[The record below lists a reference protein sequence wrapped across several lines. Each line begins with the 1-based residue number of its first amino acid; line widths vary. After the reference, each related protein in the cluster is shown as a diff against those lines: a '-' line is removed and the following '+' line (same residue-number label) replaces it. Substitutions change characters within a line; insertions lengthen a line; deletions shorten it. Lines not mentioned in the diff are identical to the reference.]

1 MCRIHTTDQPPHRV
15 LESQQQPTQPTA
27 STECHHQH
35 IWQSTYDTT
44 RSAGRWCRQQWQ
56 VGKLRLNYL
65 CTFGGCSK
73 YFKCYFPTFFN
84 LCSVQFGFI
93 CLVFN
98 FYSHVQVAI
107 FVLMKYSLFQFHCA
121 QMTPIVLASSCE
133 ALWCSSCAVSHKPHL
148 SHALWL
154 HCGVHGT
161 RAWLP
166 LFPNSADKSHIF
178 LARRIML
185 PFTPSIYPLGEQNLM
200 FLYVDVF
207 IYILLFLINSL

>member
-1 MCRIHTTDQPPHRV
+1 MCSILSFVKYENDCICTI
-15 LESQQQPTQPTA
+15 ES
-27 STECHHQH
+27 
-35 IWQSTYDTT
+35 
-44 RSAGRWCRQQWQ
+44 
-56 VGKLRLNYL
+56 
-65 CTFGGCSK
+65 
-73 YFKCYFPTFFN
+73 
-84 LCSVQFGFI
+84 
-93 CLVFN
+93 
-98 FYSHVQVAI
+98 
-107 FVLMKYSLFQFHCA
+107 FVFQFHCA

-185 PFTPSIYPLGEQNLM
+185 PFTPSIYPLGERSSLC
-200 FLYVDVF
+200 
-207 IYILLFLINSL
+207 ILSYSYFQLRFFSIL